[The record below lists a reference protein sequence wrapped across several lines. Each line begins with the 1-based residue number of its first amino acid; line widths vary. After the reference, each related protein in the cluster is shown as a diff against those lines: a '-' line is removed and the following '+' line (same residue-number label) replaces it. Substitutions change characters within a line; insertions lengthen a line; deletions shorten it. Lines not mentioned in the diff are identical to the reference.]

1 MCGLNRF
8 SVSVKDIPEDELESA
23 LRVLTR
29 SFNICSMVIRRR
41 GGSGTGGSYG

>member
-1 MCGLNRF
+1 MCGLKRF

-29 SFNICSMVIRRR
+29 SFNICSMLITKK
-41 GGSGTGGSYG
+41 GGGGL